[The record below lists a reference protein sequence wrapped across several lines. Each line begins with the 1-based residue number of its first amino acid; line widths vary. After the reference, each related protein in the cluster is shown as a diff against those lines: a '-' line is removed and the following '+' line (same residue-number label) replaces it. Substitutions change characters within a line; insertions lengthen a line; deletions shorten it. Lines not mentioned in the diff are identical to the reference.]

1 MASAQPAGQSL
12 RFSDASTMDGRVTL
26 QVPAHLA
33 NGMWELYSP
42 DGSRIA
48 HGACETR
55 LSLELP
61 QVRGTYV
68 FKAHGAGA
76 PWVQRVVRR

>member
-1 MASAQPAGQSL
+1 V
-12 RFSDASTMDGRVTL
+12 DGLVTVN
-26 QVPAHLA
+26 VPVRLE

-48 HGACETR
+48 HGRCETR

-61 QVRGTYV
+61 AVRGTYV

-76 PWVQRVVRR
+76 GEPWVQRVVRR